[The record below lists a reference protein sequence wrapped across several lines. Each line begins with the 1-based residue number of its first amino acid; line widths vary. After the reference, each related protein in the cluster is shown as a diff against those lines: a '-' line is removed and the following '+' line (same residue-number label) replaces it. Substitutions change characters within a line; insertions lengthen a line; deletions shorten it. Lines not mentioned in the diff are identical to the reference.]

1 VVDDYLTDGTNNAST
16 KNRIMPPILK
26 EKNKYFYATN
36 NSLYKIDI
44 LTDYA
49 FVEYGNR
56 LIKRIR
62 P

>member
-1 VVDDYLTDGTNNAST
+1 
-16 KNRIMPPILK
+16 MPPILK